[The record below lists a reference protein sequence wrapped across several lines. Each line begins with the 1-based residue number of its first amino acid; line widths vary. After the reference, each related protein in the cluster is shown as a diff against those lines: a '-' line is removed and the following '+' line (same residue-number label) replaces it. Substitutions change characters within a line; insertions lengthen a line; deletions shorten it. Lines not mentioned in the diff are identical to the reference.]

1 MKGVVVMH
9 EKKKVEVKVKV
20 KDVASESFSFLRI
33 KYHFFTVMKVIKTQV
48 EEEYMGK

>member
-1 MKGVVVMH
+1 ML

-33 KYHFFTVMKVIKTQV
+33 KYHFFTVISMKMIKTQV
-48 EEEYMGK
+48 EEENMGK